1 MIRQILLVA
10 FISGLAVFAFRDWYK
25 SLCGLIL
32 LMAVIEHPDM
42 PKAILGVQGLNPWN
56 ILLLIVLGAWAI
68 TRRRECLSW
77 DMPRLPLTLM
87 GLYFSVIVIA
97 FVRMMADMEGFY
109 DYYDMFGSVPPSQGA
124 IVSDLMINC
133 FKWVIPGL
141 LLFDGCRDSSRFKLG
156 IWCLL
161 GVYFLLGTQIIRWM
175 PLSAAL
181 TGGELSARSLKVLL
195 NEIGFHR
202 VNLSMMLAGAF
213 WRFLRPW
220 WAGRK
225 QTPS

>member
-1 MIRQILLVA
+1 MIRQILLAA

-42 PKAILGVQGLNPWN
+42 PKNILHVQGLNPWN
-56 ILLLIVLGAWAI
+56 ILLLIILVAWAMK
-68 TRRRECLSW
+68 REGEGLSW

-109 DYYDMFGSVPPSQGA
+109 DYYDMFGSVPPSQAA
-124 IVSDLMINC
+124 IVSEFMINC

-161 GVYFLLGTQIIRWM
+161 GVYFLLGIQIIRWM
-175 PLSAAL
+175 P
-181 TGGELSARSLKVLL
+181 
-195 NEIGFHR
+195 
-202 VNLSMMLAGAF
+202 
-213 WRFLRPW
+213 
-220 WAGRK
+220 
-225 QTPS
+225 